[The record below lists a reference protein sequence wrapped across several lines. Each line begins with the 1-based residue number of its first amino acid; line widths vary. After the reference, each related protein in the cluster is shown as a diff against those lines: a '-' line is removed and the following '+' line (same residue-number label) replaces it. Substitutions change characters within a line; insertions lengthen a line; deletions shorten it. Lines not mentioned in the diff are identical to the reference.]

1 MDAIHRHV
9 IFEVLKFI
17 PYENA
22 RKLLTTHKS
31 WLAPLTAQL
40 EKQKKAITVEIE
52 RLEGSYQALRTL
64 QIQCKYRYMDLEDQ
78 IKNAGSNL
86 ELQIYGRQTTIA
98 PSQRH
103 AQNVQSMNQLLQV
116 FQNRRPDFDAASTEL
131 SDATAKVEALLL
143 KLNGLKETLG
153 IKVKKSAEER
163 ELAELE
169 KAKQY
174 HQVRYKWWIVLSCI
188 GFFLYV
194 TLLGFDTIYGYQPK
208 LRALL
213 YPKSTLFYKIGQSE
227 LSCPGHQL
235 DMFPCQDY
243 A

>member
-40 EKQKKAITVEIE
+40 EKQKKAITVEIAS
-52 RLEGSYQALRTL
+52 LEESYRTLRTL
-64 QIQCKYRYMDLEDQ
+64 QLECKDRYVDLENQ
-78 IKNAGSNL
+78 ITGAGFDL
-86 ELQIYGRQTTIA
+86 YLQISNRQTTIA

-103 AQNVQSMNQLLQV
+103 AQNVQSISQLIQGL
-116 FQNRRPDFDAASTEL
+116 QNRRPDFDAASLEL
-131 SDATAKVEALLL
+131 SDVTAKVEAVLL
-143 KLNGLKETLG
+143 KLNGMKETLG

-169 KAKQY
+169 KEKQY
-174 HQVRYKWWIVLSCI
+174 QQGRLTCIACTWW
-188 GFFLYV
+188 Y
-194 TLLGFDTIYGYQPK
+194 IYSTAFPK
-208 LRALL
+208 LFSLAFL
-213 YPKSTLFYKIGQSE
+213 KLFSRCIYINGVIIMV
-227 LSCPGHQL
+227 P
-235 DMFPCQDY
+235 
-243 A
+243 